1 MTDESSTATFL
12 ALRLRLRTAAASIL
26 RNNDDADDALQELF
40 VRTWQSGTET
50 RDSHSY
56 LFASLRNICIDMLRR
71 RKNTAGQSS
80 TPLDTAVDT
89 ATRIESRDTI
99 EHVRRFVEH
108 RLSGLPRNVFELYVY
123 DQLDYDEIAARLGIS
138 IEATRT
144 AMSRARKT
152 IRQNF
157 KR

>member
-26 RNNDDADDALQELF
+26 RNDDDADDALQELF
-40 VRTWQSGTET
+40 VRTWRSDTEP
-50 RDSHSY
+50 RDHRSY

-71 RKNTAGQSS
+71 RNTAAQA
-80 TPLDTAVDT
+80 PPPEDAVDT
-89 ATRIESRDTI
+89 AGRIESRDTI
-99 EHVRRFVEH
+99 EHVRRFVGH
-108 RLSGLPRNVFELYVY
+108 HLSGLPRSVFELYVY
-123 DQLDYDEIAARLGIS
+123 DQLDYDEISVRLGIS
-138 IEATRT
+138 VEATRT